1 VLQIVTLVEFARYRF
16 FSGDLGGAWLSAGV
30 SSLILSAGGCWC
42 SPFWALVCV
51 AVTTCLNYPEWSQVV
66 S

>member
-1 VLQIVTLVEFARYRF
+1 MLQIVTLVEFARYRF
-16 FSGDLGGAWLSAGV
+16 FQGTWEALGFQKGFHHLFFQRVGV
-30 SSLILSAGGCWC
+30 SAVL
-42 SPFWALVCV
+42 WALVCV